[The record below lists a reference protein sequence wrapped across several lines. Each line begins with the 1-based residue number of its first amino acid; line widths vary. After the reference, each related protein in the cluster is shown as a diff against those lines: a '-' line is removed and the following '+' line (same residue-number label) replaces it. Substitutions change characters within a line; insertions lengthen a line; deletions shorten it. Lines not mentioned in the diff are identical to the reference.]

1 MRRSWQGAW
10 LATVLWA
17 LPPLAAAQET
27 AAAPESA
34 ATVSAVWVERQVNFT
49 YMPITGY
56 YSCEGLRNKVR
67 WVLEQLGARPDFA
80 VRTRG
85 CVELQGPEPSPG
97 VEIIAAFPAAAT
109 PELLEQLAGEAA
121 KRQLAARATGKPD
134 PVAEATAQFP
144 ARMKRVEFSSRRSS
158 LADLQDGDCELME
171 QLVRH
176 DVFGK
181 LGVKVVESQTR
192 CVPRQVTLGAV
203 RMTVEVLQPVAER

>member
-1 MRRSWQGAW
+1 MGRSWQGAW

-17 LPPLAAAQET
+17 LPLLAAAQET
-27 AAAPESA
+27 SAAPEA
-34 ATVSAVWVERQVNFT
+34 VATVSAVWVERKVNFT

-56 YSCEGLRNKVR
+56 YSCDGLRDKVR
-67 WVLEQLGARPDFA
+67 WILQQLGARPDLE
-80 VRTRG
+80 VKRRG
-85 CVELQGPEPSPG
+85 CVKLQGPEPSPG
-97 VEIIAAFPAAAT
+97 VEIVAAFPAPAT

-144 ARMKRVEFSSRRSS
+144 ARVKRVEFNSSRSS

-171 QLVRH
+171 QLERQG
-176 DVFGK
+176 VFGA
-181 LGVKVVESQTR
+181 LGVMVVESQIR

-203 RMTVEVLQPVAER
+203 RMTVEVLEPVPQR